1 MKLSKRLHASLPR
14 HDIIRDVKI
23 WTVRWVLLN
32 LKTVVDSLRTGI
44 VESHVLCGQS
54 PMHLAESAAPTGS
67 SRLQS
72 SINFGSRN

>member
-1 MKLSKRLHASLPR
+1 MKRSKRLHASLPR
-14 HDIIRDVKI
+14 HEISRDVKI

-32 LKTVVDSLRTGI
+32 LKTVVDSSRAGI
-44 VESHVLCGQS
+44 VERHVLCAQS
-54 PMHLAESAAPTGS
+54 PMHLAESAATTGS